1 MSDELG
7 VQIPRLHQLTL
18 LSRTLTTALEGSR
31 GDQGV
36 MRMKAVTC
44 PCGFE
49 VKDHNTDELVKIVQL
64 HAEQTHKKDY
74 PKGMTREQVLQMA
87 RDV

>member
-1 MSDELG
+1 M
-7 VQIPRLHQLTL
+7 
-18 LSRTLTTALEGSR
+18 
-31 GDQGV
+31 
-36 MRMKAVTC
+36 MKAVTC

-49 VKDHNTDELVKIVQL
+49 VKDHNTDEMVKIVQL